1 MNTLSASV
9 FGLGRSAWKA
19 LAVGL
24 LAGWLAGCASPPP
37 PPPSVRVV
45 LLPQSDASGQPLPTA
60 VNVTTGTQTQ
70 ALDKPLAVAE
80 LDSKGQ
86 LSQRIAT
93 LEEIQARYGDVL
105 KIQPPSPEVVVLRFV
120 SGKSELT
127 PESAAELPRLIAL
140 ARSRAGGE
148 ILVVGHTDRVGTVE
162 ANDTLSAR
170 RAQAIADLIK
180 AQGFSAELI
189 TAYGRGERE
198 PAVPTA
204 DEVAEPRNR
213 RAEVIIR

>member
-1 MNTLSASV
+1 
-9 FGLGRSAWKA
+9 
-19 LAVGL
+19 
-24 LAGWLAGCASPPP
+24 
-37 PPPSVRVV
+37 VV
-45 LLPQSDASGQPLPTA
+45 LLPQSDASGQPLATA

-105 KIQPPSPEVVVLRFV
+105 KIQPPSPEVFVLRFV

-140 ARSRAGGE
+140 AKSRAGGE

-180 AQGFSAELI
+180 TQGFSAELI

>member
-1 MNTLSASV
+1 MNTLTASV
-9 FGLGRSAWKA
+9 CGQGRLAWKA
-19 LAVGL
+19 LAAGL
-24 LAGWLAGCASPPP
+24 LAGWLVGCASPPP

-45 LLPQSDASGQPLPTA
+45 LLPQSDASGQPLATA

-105 KIQPPSPEVVVLRFV
+105 KIQPPSPEVFVLRFV

-140 ARSRAGGE
+140 AKSRAGGE

-180 AQGFSAELI
+180 TQGFSAELI

>member
-1 MNTLSASV
+1 MNTLTASV

-45 LLPQSDASGQPLPTA
+45 LLPQSDASGQPLATA

-105 KIQPPSPEVVVLRFV
+105 KIQPPSPEVFVLRFV

-140 ARSRAGGE
+140 AKSRAGGE

-180 AQGFSAELI
+180 TQGFSAELI